1 MERIDCNSTETLVAR
16 YAASRIAAII
26 GLHAYADIVQ
36 DFCEDRVEL
45 MERDA
50 SELKL
55 EILSRDEELE
65 QIVRL
70 TGKKGKRTLEE
81 ILSWTR
87 EPLQGENAVTLG
99 NARMLLED
107 SRNALTHARKR
118 NKIST
123 EQCAQAESIMRSRIR
138 QSIGVRNEQLA
149 IKAYETNTG
158 NQVREMND
166 VYHYLIFPNV
176 ANVMNAFDVEKHLRR
191 LCIPKTLT
199 SGNDRQREQMERSGY
214 FSICGMVDGVCD
226 ALKIVNATSEDEEWE
241 LVRILVEV
249 KNRVHA
255 FADPPPLHDCIQMAI
270 YFKMLD
276 VQEGDLVQFM
286 NEDEMVIH
294 TTRVS
299 WDLYP
304 LKCRMYGDES
314 KEMTTFV

>member
-1 MERIDCNSTETLVAR
+1 MRRTQGATFID
-16 YAASRIAAII
+16 I
-26 GLHAYADIVQ
+26 GWSSQ
-36 DFCEDRVEL
+36 
-45 MERDA
+45 
-50 SELKL
+50 
-55 EILSRDEELE
+55 
-65 QIVRL
+65 
-70 TGKKGKRTLEE
+70 
-81 ILSWTR
+81 
-87 EPLQGENAVTLG
+87 
-99 NARMLLED
+99 LLY
-107 SRNALTHARKR
+107 R
-118 NKIST
+118 
-123 EQCAQAESIMRSRIR
+123 
-138 QSIGVRNEQLA
+138 
-149 IKAYETNTG
+149 

-314 KEMTTFV
+314 SENQAWNIWNSIIMPRLYRYTEMIEKFRRNDDLRLSFLSAEKRTQVSLIRTECDFL

>member
-314 KEMTTFV
+314 KMTTFV

>member
-1 MERIDCNSTETLVAR
+1 M
-16 YAASRIAAII
+16 Y
-26 GLHAYADIVQ
+26 Q
-36 DFCEDRVEL
+36 DRVEL

-149 IKAYETNTG
+149 IK
-158 NQVREMND
+158 VR
-166 VYHYLIFPNV
+166 L
-176 ANVMNAFDVEKHLRR
+176 
-191 LCIPKTLT
+191 LT
-199 SGNDRQREQMERSGY
+199 PFCVDAER
-214 FSICGMVDGVCD
+214 
-226 ALKIVNATSEDEEWE
+226 
-241 LVRILVEV
+241 
-249 KNRVHA
+249 
-255 FADPPPLHDCIQMAI
+255 
-270 YFKMLD
+270 
-276 VQEGDLVQFM
+276 
-286 NEDEMVIH
+286 
-294 TTRVS
+294 
-299 WDLYP
+299 
-304 LKCRMYGDES
+304 
-314 KEMTTFV
+314 